1 MPKVGEECEYRWG
14 CQSKWCKDTVS
25 AYSGN
30 KVWLSKLGVIS
41 LVYMNFRPIKT
52 QKERVIEKCVIAI
65 NDGGCTNNIE
75 QAQRIAERLY
85 KNGMLIEGGE

>member
-1 MPKVGEECEYRWG
+1 LK
-14 CQSKWCKDTVS
+14 
-25 AYSGN
+25 
-30 KVWLSKLGVIS
+30 KLGITN
-41 LVYMNFRPIKT
+41 LVGMGFRPIKT
-52 QKERVIEKCVIAI
+52 QKQRVIEKCVIAI